1 MVKKY
6 FELFNE
12 KEVSNYI
19 IKRSLDPQSNYQPL
33 WEKIKNKMIKFLD
46 IYNQDK
52 NLHSKILIKL
62 KNCLERV
69 ILY

>member
-33 WEKIKNKMIKFLD
+33 WEKN
-46 IYNQDK
+46 
-52 NLHSKILIKL
+52 
-62 KNCLERV
+62 
-69 ILY
+69 